1 MNTAETKTDKKI
13 ILQFDQREFE
23 HAKAMFKEKDAL
35 IKAIQLVAKNELD
48 LTIEVTDSVSLN
60 ENIYKAVETRYKKQ
74 NTLNLAGEKLVEL
87 MQINLDPIYNTAR
100 RLSSYD
106 LVNLQQIPSEKDF
119 SISVDNERENERYNV
134 AIQAIEI
141 IKKSRTLTNDQR
153 HLNNYLLA
161 FGSVLRLNLDT
172 SELEP
177 LPSFVKVII
186 VNNNKI

>member
-1 MNTAETKTDKKI
+1 MNTEEIKTEKKI

-35 IKAIQLVAKNELD
+35 ITAIQLVAKNELD
-48 LTIEVTDSVSLN
+48 LTIEVTDSLTLK
-60 ENIYKAVETRYKKQ
+60 ENIYLAVETRYKKQ

-87 MQINLDPIYNTAR
+87 MQINLKPIYDAG
-100 RLSSYD
+100 RLLKGYD
-106 LVNLQQIPSEKDF
+106 LVNLQHVPSKEDF

-134 AIQAIEI
+134 AIQAIEV

-161 FGSVLRLNLDT
+161 FGSVLRLNLST
-172 SELEP
+172 NELEP
-177 LPSFVKVII
+177 LPSFVKG
-186 VNNNKI
+186 N